1 MALLSPNLQRRARI
15 LLTFMGGQG
24 AAQGLNLLCGLFILR
39 WLPIT
44 EYSQYGL
51 VYGFQML
58 VNAGLDLGFAG
69 TIVALVGH
77 RINDKSI
84 IGNYVLAGR
93 RMRTKMMLFVL
104 PAVSIF
110 YYFMTKHL
118 HWQASTQVLL
128 LLSICV
134 SVNVSGFQSY
144 YTSPLII
151 HRRLTKYYRI
161 LILTALFRL
170 VACYLLFKVGW
181 INSVTAAWVNV
192 AGIALTGF
200 SLRAACRDL
209 VEEPKKVNPSF
220 TRQMV
225 RYAMPNIP
233 GLLFF
238 ALQGQISIFLIAT
251 FGSSTGIAQVSALGR
266 IGQIFTLL
274 NSINGVIVEPWFAKD
289 DGRNVVRRYLY
300 LVGIVL
306 VGSAAFVGFTALF
319 PNLLLHF
326 LGKKYAD
333 LRLEVV
339 WVVLQGCIGFLLGMT
354 WTVIS
359 ARRLIFWQTTFVN
372 IIAITISQ
380 IGFIVFVGVT
390 SPLRAIQ
397 MGCLSVTASLAAQV
411 YNLSYGLKRGP
422 RIDIEEHEHV
432 REDSLPLTA
441 VEAEVSD

>member
-1 MALLSPNLQRRARI
+1 MSPNLQRRVRI

-24 AAQGLNLLCGLFILR
+24 AAQGLNLLCGLLILR

-77 RINDKSI
+77 RIHDKTI
-84 IGNYVLAGR
+84 IGNYVRAGR
-93 RMRTKMMLFVL
+93 RMRFKMMVFVL
-104 PAVSIF
+104 PTVSIF

-118 HWQASTQVLL
+118 HWPVSTQVLL
-128 LLSICV
+128 LLSICA
-134 SVNVSGFQSY
+134 SVNVSGLQSY

-151 HRRLTKYYRI
+151 HRRLTTYYRI

-170 VACYLLFKVGW
+170 VACFILFELGW
-181 INSVTAAWVNV
+181 ITSVSAAWVNV
-192 AGIALTGF
+192 VGIALTGV

-209 VEEPKKVNPSF
+209 VEEPSKVNPKF
-220 TRQMV
+220 TKQMV

-251 FGSSTGIAQVSALGR
+251 FGSNKGIAQVSALGR

-289 DGRNVVRRYLY
+289 DGSHVVKRYFT
-300 LVGIVL
+300 LVGMVL
-306 VGSAAFVGFTALF
+306 VGSAAFVGFTYLF
-319 PNLLLHF
+319 PGVLLQL

-339 WVVLQGCIGFLLGMT
+339 WIVLQGCIGFLMGMT

-372 IIAITISQ
+372 IVLITLSQ
-380 IGFIVFVGVT
+380 VGFIVFVGVT
-390 SPLRAIQ
+390 SPMRAIQ
-397 MGCLSVTASLAAQV
+397 MGCLSAAASLAAQV
-411 YNLSYGLKRGP
+411 YNLFYGLKRGP